1 MNNMIYELPQISAI
15 LQTYY
20 HIKLK
25 CNGDKRK
32 RIIKR
37 TCTKIITGMPILN
50 FRCFVLCLNVYMP
63 MNIPILP
70 PIKEN
75 AKRVASGMRKAF
87 LRALRLSFPIK
98 ANPIMFTVMI

>member
-20 HIKLK
+20 
-25 CNGDKRK
+25 GDKRK

-98 ANPIMFTVMI
+98 ANPIIFTAAK

>member
-1 MNNMIYELPQISAI
+1 MNNMIYELPQIPAI

-98 ANPIMFTVMI
+98 ANPIIFTAAK